1 MKGRNGLWI
10 PSFLRKRAYRSQE
23 PGAAL
28 FRALRTRL
36 TLWYSGVFGLALVVF
51 CTILYLSAQY
61 FLVTPIAND
70 TSQHAQV
77 HAGQWQSASFQQAC
91 LPQSASGP
99 PGQGQRQGQGAG
111 QPEMVACFSTDG
123 RLLADESSTT
133 IPTAFLNNNIV
144 QEALRH
150 GEAHDIVESSVG
162 AIYRCALAVPSA
174 TGNGYIGVVV
184 TGENVQAQEQALSLL
199 LVLLLSVGGISL
211 LGAGVG
217 GLFLA
222 NRALEPARLAWTK
235 QQNFIADASHELRTP
250 LTLLRANAEVLLRNR
265 ERLDEEDAFLLED
278 IVNEVTRMTALTTNM
293 LTLARLDNKTS
304 QHTELEIV
312 SLADLARGT
321 IRRVQALAE
330 EKRVSLQV
338 EVDERAVVIGDAAM
352 LEQATLV
359 LLDNAVKYNR
369 EGGRITVGV
378 TVQDGYAALEV
389 EDTGIGIPAESLPH
403 LGERFYRVDK
413 ARSREAGG
421 TGLGLSIAR
430 RIADVHRGTLALS
443 SVYGQGTRA
452 TLRLPLVVQ

>member
-10 PSFLRKRAYRSQE
+10 PSFLQKRAYRSQE

-28 FRALRTRL
+28 FRSLRTRL

-51 CTILYLSAQY
+51 CTVLYLSAQY
-61 FLVTPIAND
+61 FLVMPIAND

-99 PGQGQRQGQGAG
+99 PGQGQRQQGAG
-111 QPEMVACFSTDG
+111 QPEMVACFSTEG
-123 RLLADESSTT
+123 HLLADESSTT

-144 QEALRH
+144 QEALQH

-211 LGAGVG
+211 LGAGAG

-265 ERLDEEDAFLLED
+265 HRLDEEDAFLLED

-312 SLADLARGT
+312 NLADLARGAV
-321 IRRVQALAE
+321 RRVQALAE
-330 EKRVSLQV
+330 EKHISLHI
-338 EVDERAVVIGDAAM
+338 EVDESAVVIGDAAM
-352 LEQATLV
+352 LEQAILV

-369 EGGRITVGV
+369 EDGQIKVRV

-413 ARSREAGG
+413 ARSREGGG

-430 RIADVHRGTLALS
+430 RIADVHRGTLVLS
-443 SVYGQGTRA
+443 SFYGQGTRA
-452 TLRLPLVVQ
+452 TLRLPLAMQ